1 MPLAVRFV
9 KVIRSQ
15 RSQAG
20 SGPAASYLFCF
31 AKKGNPKKATTLP
44 LAFGFPIVRVKKWE
58 SLETRFAQTAR
69 LSLSI
74 FCLTQLAVSEVEN
87 VKSKSKSKSKT
98 FTTARNFNV
107 RRACMFSPLP
117 HVATPIVLGK
127 NGEEE
132 SQMFERSE
140 FLTLPHF

>member
-1 MPLAVRFV
+1 MPVVQIRIFRFH
-9 KVIRSQ
+9 

-20 SGPAASYLFCF
+20 CGPAATHFLCF
-31 AKKGNPKKATTLP
+31 AKESKQRKATTLP

-58 SLETRFAQTAR
+58 SLETRLAAQTAR

-74 FCLTQLAVSEVEN
+74 FCLPQLAVSEVEK
-87 VKSKSKSKSKT
+87 VKTNSKSQKPKAKSQT
-98 FTTARNFNV
+98 FAVARNLNG
-107 RRACMFSPLP
+107 RRNCMCSPLP

-132 SQMFERSE
+132 SQMFEV
-140 FLTLPHF
+140 